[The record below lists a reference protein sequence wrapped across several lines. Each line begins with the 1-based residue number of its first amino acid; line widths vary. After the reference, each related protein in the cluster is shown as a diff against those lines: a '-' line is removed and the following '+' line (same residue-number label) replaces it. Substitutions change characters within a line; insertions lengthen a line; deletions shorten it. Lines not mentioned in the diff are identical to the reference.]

1 MFTIIGRVISSIVE
15 KIAVRTGVPIGGIFL
30 LFFICSVIFNMKGF
44 GFVTPDGSFTIKLF
58 DMAIIAGI
66 HAGVYLLIWFAYRPL
81 FWSDPVLFDALRKAQ
96 RELDEE

>member
-1 MFTIIGRVISSIVE
+1 MIGKVIGTILE
-15 KIAVRTGVPIGGIFL
+15 KIAVRTGVPIGGIWL
-30 LFFICSVIFNMKGF
+30 VFFICSVIANMKVF
-44 GFVTPDGSFTIKLF
+44 GFVTRDGSFTIKLS

-66 HAGVYLLIWFAYRPL
+66 HVGVYLLIWFAYRPL